1 MFRLDSDIIT
11 GIQTFAK
18 KNLRLDFSYYLH
30 WSDVVSANIGRVG
43 DDNFDSPSMIFGYDV
58 IETLKKT
65 SFQDGSFHLIEVGVY
80 FGANGAHFFSGDKR
94 EQNAFHMALS

>member
-1 MFRLDSDIIT
+1 
-11 GIQTFAK
+11 
-18 KNLRLDFSYYLH
+18 
-30 WSDVVSANIGRVG
+30 VSANIGKVG
-43 DDNFDSPSMIFGYDV
+43 DDNFDSPSIIIGYDV

-80 FGANGAHFFSGDKR
+80 FGANGAHLFSGDKR